1 MLPDDSIPR
10 CILLIVLL
18 LFSAFFSATE
28 TALSY
33 ANRIRIRRKAEEGNK
48 GAARVVHI
56 IDNFDKALTTLLIG
70 NNICNTFA
78 SVVATS
84 LAISIWGATLG
95 TIVVTIALTIFVFFF
110 SETIP
115 KNIGKTNSDAIVIYL
130 SLPVLLLIYILTPVS
145 VLFMGIGNFVKKHI
159 LKKDDSPSFTEDEF
173 QTIIDNIEEEGLI
186 EHDESELIK
195 SAIVFSDINAE
206 QIMVPVSDMVAV
218 ELNENVKSVK
228 EKLLLEK
235 YSRIPVYSGTP
246 EHIVGILHSKD
257 FLQQMLSGK
266 TVRLR
271 SAITAPYFIHPDM
284 KLDALFEGLGRSRT
298 HIAIVA
304 DEGRRALGFVT
315 MEDILEVLF
324 GDIYDEDEAAPTEE
338 ASLKEAPS
346 C

>member
-10 CILLIVLL
+10 CILLIVLIL
-18 LFSAFFSATE
+18 LGGFFAGSE
-28 TALSY
+28 TAFSY

-48 GAARVVHI
+48 GAKRVVFI
-56 IDNFDKALTTLLIG
+56 VDNFEKALTTLLIG
-70 NNICNTFA
+70 NNLCHTFA
-78 SVVATS
+78 SVIATS
-84 LAISIWGATLG
+84 LAISLWGAFG
-95 TIVVTIALTIFVFFF
+95 TVIATIALTLLIFFF
-110 SETIP
+110 AETIP
-115 KNIGKTNSDAIVIYL
+115 KNIARTNSDAFAIFV
-130 SLPVLLLIYILTPVS
+130 SLPVLMLLYILTPVS
-145 VLFMGIGNFVKKHI
+145 MLFIGIGNFVKKHI
-159 LKKDDSPSFTEDEF
+159 LKKEESPSFTEDEF

-206 QIMVPVSDMVAV
+206 QIMVPVSQMVAV
-218 ELNENVKSVK
+218 ELGENAKSVK
-228 EKLLLEK
+228 EKLLQEK

-257 FLQQMLSGK
+257 FLQQMLGGK
-266 TVRLR
+266 IVRLK
-271 SAITAPYFIHPDM
+271 SAITAPYFIRPDM

-324 GDIYDEDEAAPTEE
+324 GDIYDEDEAAPSAE
-338 ASLKEAPS
+338 ASVKEAPS